1 MLMDLFF
8 ALLLFGSPI
17 VLIMGW
23 IRWLRREW
31 YGVQVTETSMIGL
44 ALATASVTLVLL
56 LFLFAYL
63 GVGRFRDLL
72 FIAIC
77 RAGFFFSL
85 AAILCCMARS
95 CRRNPLQWHTL
106 ACSISTLLF
115 WFMLFGVQSLSTP
128 MLSSYFGRSYHG

>member
-1 MLMDLFF
+1 MEVPLI
-8 ALLLFGSPI
+8 LLLFGAPI

-23 IRWLRREW
+23 IRWFGREW
-31 YGVQVTETSMIGL
+31 YGVQVSETSMIGL
-44 ALATASVTLVLL
+44 ALATAAVTLVLL

-85 AAILCCMARS
+85 AAILCCMART
-95 CRRNPLQWHTL
+95 RGRNPLQWHTL

-115 WFMLFGVQSLSTP
+115 WFMLFGVQSLGVP